1 MSTIW
6 PVWTFGKFLQPLTY
20 LRVVIYLFFFFKSI
34 IMIILVTLPFL
45 VKTLPWSLKPL
56 WLCLSCFLSLKMLS
70 EFVWQVRL
78 LIKSFHAKQVF
89 WAWFKS
95 CNFLAISRVT
105 CLGKMYLNSVNHRN
119 KRILSGPHVCQG
131 DEPLGYMWLLFGSK
145 YEHGYNHLGKC
156 MWLYQVLEIIY
167 FLKLTI
173 SENDSNLGQ
182 LQSCGKLS
190 FNFQVIIIPYIKIP
204 VILLRNF
211 KKNPEK

>member
-1 MSTIW
+1 
-6 PVWTFGKFLQPLTY
+6 
-20 LRVVIYLFFFFKSI
+20 
-34 IMIILVTLPFL
+34 MIILVTLPFL